1 MRLTT
6 KVVLAPALTLAC
18 VTGLAGPVQARPAKS
33 VIVVDT
39 AWAEGTG
46 VKVDGHV
53 TSPKHACEA
62 GRKVKVYHDVAPR
75 GPGSED
81 FLLSARDGEL
91 YMAQDRTL
99 HVWARR
105 PGAWRLVAN
114 WSEALPGPVT
124 RLAMSPR
131 GDLLAIVVAESMPEP
146 EPAG

>member
-81 FLLSARDGEL
+81 FLLGRTTTESDGSWFL
-91 YMAQDRTL
+91 STPYQPDR
-99 HVWARR
+99 VYAKVRR
-105 PGAWRLVAN
+105 SDGCR
-114 WSEALPGPVT
+114 SDT
-124 RLAMSPR
+124 SPTE
-131 GDLLAIVVAESMPEP
+131 GVDDL
-146 EPAG
+146 